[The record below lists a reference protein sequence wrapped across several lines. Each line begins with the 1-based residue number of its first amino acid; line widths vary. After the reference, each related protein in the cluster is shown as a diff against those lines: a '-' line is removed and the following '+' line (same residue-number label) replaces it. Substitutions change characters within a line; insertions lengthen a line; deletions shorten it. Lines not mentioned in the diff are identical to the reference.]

1 MIYRLFAFPDS
12 PATGLLQALPD
23 NYQCVALR
31 EGGDSLITGPGVVV
45 VATPAELEAA
55 LVVRRQHSAI
65 EIVTLTESE
74 TLSAAGEVVYAALA
88 PTLPIA
94 VITQALANAYA
105 HAQLREEQERTK
117 NHLARL
123 TTEFQDL
130 NAIGIRLSAERDTA
144 KLLDLIVAKARE
156 ITYADAV
163 SFYLVEPGDTGEPV
177 LRFTIVQNDSIPTPF
192 KGYGIEV
199 SSSSIA
205 GHVALSGQPLNL
217 DDVYALPPGSRSAP
231 DRTHDRQIGYRTK
244 SMLVVPLKTPDGRVI
259 GVLQLINCKRD
270 RVQHFTSRD
279 EIERDVRSFPARFE
293 DLACSLA
300 SQAAVAVEN
309 NRLYSE
315 LQAAMARLE
324 ASQHSTIQAERLRAL
339 GEMAGGLANDFN
351 NTLAAILGRA
361 QLLLAQSADSEVQ
374 RQLRVIEQAALDGAR
389 TMRRMLEFSRT
400 RGRRPFQPVDFNQ
413 VVTDAMELTRG
424 QWREGDRARGVAH
437 DVRVRKGPDAA
448 RVGGPHE
455 PGEGTAGGDVHG
467 GGITDPPHR
476 RRAHRRSARRR
487 AAGRRALR
495 RGSPRGR
502 VRRRRSCPGRL
513 RRAGLRPRHHRARD
527 ARCLG
532 LGRGENRQDR
542 APGNV
547 RRARDGLGGP
557 CRYRRG
563 QAARRRSRGDEAVR
577 RRRDG
582 RDHPS
587 RAVRPP
593 PITFALT
600 HSRRRSPNDRTSQGS
615 RWRNFAANRALAA
628 RRSARARRSTSRR
641 RAKSVVRVPPPR
653 WWKGACTT

>member
-156 ITYADAV
+156 ITYADAG
-163 SFYLVEPGDTGEPV
+163 SLYLVEPGDTGEPV

-192 KGYGIEV
+192 KGYGIEL

-217 DDVYALPPGSRSAP
+217 DDVYALPPGSPFAP

-315 LQAAMARLE
+315 LQAAMA
-324 ASQHSTIQAERLRAL
+324 
-339 GEMAGGLANDFN
+339 GLDCP
-351 NTLAAILGRA
+351 
-361 QLLLAQSADSEVQ
+361 
-374 RQLRVIEQAALDGAR
+374 AR
-389 TMRRMLEFSRT
+389 
-400 RGRRPFQPVDFNQ
+400 P
-413 VVTDAMELTRG
+413 
-424 QWREGDRARGVAH
+424 
-437 DVRVRKGPDAA
+437 
-448 RVGGPHE
+448 
-455 PGEGTAGGDVHG
+455 
-467 GGITDPPHR
+467 
-476 RRAHRRSARRR
+476 
-487 AAGRRALR
+487 
-495 RGSPRGR
+495 
-502 VRRRRSCPGRL
+502 
-513 RRAGLRPRHHRARD
+513 
-527 ARCLG
+527 
-532 LGRGENRQDR
+532 
-542 APGNV
+542 
-547 RRARDGLGGP
+547 
-557 CRYRRG
+557 
-563 QAARRRSRGDEAVR
+563 
-577 RRRDG
+577 
-582 RDHPS
+582 
-587 RAVRPP
+587 
-593 PITFALT
+593 
-600 HSRRRSPNDRTSQGS
+600 
-615 RWRNFAANRALAA
+615 
-628 RRSARARRSTSRR
+628 
-641 RAKSVVRVPPPR
+641 
-653 WWKGACTT
+653 

>member
-74 TLSAAGEVVYAALA
+74 TPSAAGGVVYAALA

-94 VITQALANAYA
+94 VITQALANSYA
-105 HAQLREEQERTK
+105 HAGSR
-117 NHLARL
+117 
-123 TTEFQDL
+123 
-130 NAIGIRLSAERDTA
+130 
-144 KLLDLIVAKARE
+144 
-156 ITYADAV
+156 
-163 SFYLVEPGDTGEPV
+163 YLVEPGDTGEPV

-217 DDVYALPPGSRSAP
+217 DDVYALPPGSPFAP

-339 GEMAGGLANDFN
+339 GEM
-351 NTLAAILGRA
+351 
-361 QLLLAQSADSEVQ
+361 
-374 RQLRVIEQAALDGAR
+374 
-389 TMRRMLEFSRT
+389 
-400 RGRRPFQPVDFNQ
+400 
-413 VVTDAMELTRG
+413 
-424 QWREGDRARGVAH
+424 
-437 DVRVRKGPDAA
+437 
-448 RVGGPHE
+448 
-455 PGEGTAGGDVHG
+455 
-467 GGITDPPHR
+467 
-476 RRAHRRSARRR
+476 
-487 AAGRRALR
+487 
-495 RGSPRGR
+495 
-502 VRRRRSCPGRL
+502 
-513 RRAGLRPRHHRARD
+513 
-527 ARCLG
+527 
-532 LGRGENRQDR
+532 
-542 APGNV
+542 
-547 RRARDGLGGP
+547 
-557 CRYRRG
+557 
-563 QAARRRSRGDEAVR
+563 
-577 RRRDG
+577 
-582 RDHPS
+582 
-587 RAVRPP
+587 
-593 PITFALT
+593 
-600 HSRRRSPNDRTSQGS
+600 
-615 RWRNFAANRALAA
+615 
-628 RRSARARRSTSRR
+628 
-641 RAKSVVRVPPPR
+641 
-653 WWKGACTT
+653 

>member
-156 ITYADAV
+156 ITYADAG
-163 SFYLVEPGDTGEPV
+163 SLYLVEPGDTGEPV

-199 SSSSIA
+199 SSCSIA

-217 DDVYALPPGSRSAP
+217 DDVYALPPGSPFAP

-244 SMLVVPLKTPDGRVI
+244 SMLVVPLKTPDARVI

-300 SQAAVAVEN
+300 
-309 NRLYSE
+309 
-315 LQAAMARLE
+315 
-324 ASQHSTIQAERLRAL
+324 
-339 GEMAGGLANDFN
+339 
-351 NTLAAILGRA
+351 
-361 QLLLAQSADSEVQ
+361 
-374 RQLRVIEQAALDGAR
+374 
-389 TMRRMLEFSRT
+389 
-400 RGRRPFQPVDFNQ
+400 FQPVDFNQ

-424 QWREGDRARGVAH
+424 QWREDAQARGIAYDVRIEKAPAAAVVGDRYELGEALTNVIVNAL
-437 DVRVRKGPDAA
+437 DAMPS
-448 RVGGPHE
+448 G
-455 PGEGTAGGDVHG
+455 
-467 GGITDPPHR
+467 
-476 RRAHRRSARRR
+476 
-487 AAGRRALR
+487 
-495 RGSPRGR
+495 
-502 VRRRRSCPGRL
+502 GRL
-513 RRAGLRPRHHRARD
+513 TVRTTID
-527 ARCLG
+527 A
-532 LGRGENRQDR
+532 N
-542 APGNV
+542 
-547 RRARDGLGGP
+547 
-557 CRYRRG
+557 
-563 QAARRRSRGDEAVR
+563 
-577 RRRDG
+577 
-582 RDHPS
+582 H
-587 RAVRPP
+587 
-593 PITFALT
+593 
-600 HSRRRSPNDRTSQGS
+600 
-615 RWRNFAANRALAA
+615 
-628 RRSARARRSTSRR
+628 
-641 RAKSVVRVPPPR
+641 VV
-653 WWKGACTT
+653 